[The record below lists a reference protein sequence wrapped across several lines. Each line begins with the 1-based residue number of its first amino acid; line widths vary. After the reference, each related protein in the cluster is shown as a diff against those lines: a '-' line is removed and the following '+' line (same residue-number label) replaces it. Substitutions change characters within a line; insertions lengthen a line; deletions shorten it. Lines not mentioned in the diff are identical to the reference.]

1 MLGFFVN
8 VISSK
13 AADQRIVKN
22 FTALFAVFELV
33 IIKAEL
39 KTKKKKKIQILLII
53 KLKLKM
59 IFNYV
64 LILTH
69 YVKTFGFIIT
79 IASWRNRFGICKW
92 KYLKNYIETFDIFRK
107 ILIED
112 F

>member
-8 VISSK
+8 VNSSK
-13 AADQRIVKN
+13 AADQRIVKD
-22 FTALFAVFELV
+22 FTALFAMFELV

-39 KTKKKKKIQILLII
+39 KTKKKLQILLII